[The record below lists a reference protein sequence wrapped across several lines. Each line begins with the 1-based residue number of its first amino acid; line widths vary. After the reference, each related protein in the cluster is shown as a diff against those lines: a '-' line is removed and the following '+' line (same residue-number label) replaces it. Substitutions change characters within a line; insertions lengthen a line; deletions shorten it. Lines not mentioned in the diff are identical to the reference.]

1 MTVFVSNLVED
12 TAKINYDTGY
22 DKGNLDGQKTG
33 EKTGEDKMSRLV
45 ICLSKAGRQED
56 ILKAAN
62 DQEYR
67 EKLYKE
73 FSIETTP

>member
-1 MTVFVSNLVED
+1 MLSNVV
-12 TAKINYDTGY
+12 A
-22 DKGNLDGQKTG
+22 
-33 EKTGEDKMSRLV
+33 M
-45 ICLSKAGRQED
+45 LSKRLSEAGRQED